1 MKTGKG
7 LAALLLLVLSMFMAA
22 CGSTN
27 SAEPDKGSGS
37 SEEQKENEVTAVLEH
52 VENDVYRY
60 TVDNQT
66 DELMTFEFTSG
77 QRYDYTISNDA
88 GEELYRMSSVS
99 MFMQALGEE
108 SVQPGDK
115 LEYDFEIPAADLEAG
130 DYELKAWLTPK
141 DGEAYKEKMD
151 ITVK

>member
-7 LAALLLLVLSMFMAA
+7 LTVFLLVLTMILAA

-27 SAEPDKGSGS
+27 SAEPDKGNGS
-37 SEEQKENEVTAVLEH
+37 SEDKKENEVTAMLEH
-52 VENDVYRY
+52 VENNLYRY

-66 DELMTFEFTSG
+66 DELMTYEFTSG
-77 QRYDYTISNDA
+77 QRYDYTISDDS

-99 MFMQALGEE
+99 MFIQALGEE

-115 LEYDFEIPAADLEAG
+115 LVYDFEIPAADLEAG

-141 DGEAYKEKMD
+141 DGEAYETKMD
-151 ITVK
+151 ITIE

>member
-1 MKTGKG
+1 MKQGTF
-7 LAALLLLVLSMFMAA
+7 LTALLVLAMALILAA

-37 SEEQKENEVTAVLEH
+37 SAEEPEIEVTAMLEL
-52 VENDVYRY
+52 VENGLYRY

-66 DELMTFEFTSG
+66 DEVLTFEFTSG

-108 SVQPGDK
+108 SVQPGDM
-115 LEYDFEIPAADLEAG
+115 LEYDF
-130 DYELKAWLTPK
+130 
-141 DGEAYKEKMD
+141 
-151 ITVK
+151 

>member
-1 MKTGKG
+1 M
-7 LAALLLLVLSMFMAA
+7 
-22 CGSTN
+22 
-27 SAEPDKGSGS
+27 
-37 SEEQKENEVTAVLEH
+37 LEL
-52 VENDVYRY
+52 VENGLYRY

-66 DELMTFEFTSG
+66 DELLTFEFTSG

-108 SVQPGDK
+108 SVQPGDM

-130 DYELKAWLTPK
+130 DYELKAWLTPT
-141 DGEAYKEKMD
+141 DGPSHEAKMD
-151 ITVK
+151 ITIK